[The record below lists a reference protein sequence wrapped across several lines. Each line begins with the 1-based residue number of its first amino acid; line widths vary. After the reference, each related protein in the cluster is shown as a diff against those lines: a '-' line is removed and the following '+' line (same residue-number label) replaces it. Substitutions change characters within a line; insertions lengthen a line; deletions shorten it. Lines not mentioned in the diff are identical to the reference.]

1 MWRLWQLFEVNSH
14 FVINKKIELKRL
26 HIDFSLYNDKVF
38 QKLAKST
45 SLNSSPCQVD
55 VPVRAHNYILLLLR
69 PRFCRF
75 YRIWNILWQDADV
88 LTAKPFKF
96 ECESCGKPFLRNC
109 RFEKLTKDH
118 LAKKSPSNVTKVVI
132 ISNPKLVWNNIF

>member
-45 SLNSSPCQVD
+45 SLKSSPCQVD
-55 VPVRAHNYILLLLR
+55 VPVRARTITNSYYYVLDFVAFTEYEIFCDKMQMFWPRNLLSLNVNLVVNH
-69 PRFCRF
+69 FSG
-75 YRIWNILWQDADV
+75 IAD
-88 LTAKPFKF
+88 LKNLQKIT
-96 ECESCGKPFLRNC
+96 
-109 RFEKLTKDH
+109 
-118 LAKKSPSNVTKVVI
+118 
-132 ISNPKLVWNNIF
+132 